1 MRRFKRLRVFLLL
14 TITLLLFP
22 YEATSVPPLH
32 ITFLNVGEGEAIYLE
47 TPTEDRILI
56 DTGNPM
62 TGYRVVSFLRDRG
75 VKSINALF
83 ITHPHP
89 DHMGGIFQ
97 ILPTFD
103 IKAIYDNGQPI
114 SENPDCDIYHWYEE
128 AVRKNKVKRANYSP
142 VRAGDVFQY
151 GDVRIEVLWPDKAA
165 SPDWNTNSL
174 VLKVVY
180 GKVTLLLM
188 GDANNSVE
196 KQLLD
201 SGVNLKANVLKVGHH
216 GAMDATSEELL
227 KAVSPEFAII
237 SVDTGNIRGYPHPE
251 VLERLKGRDIKIL
264 MTSTHGDITLV
275 TDGDKVFTLPPGE
288 GRMKI
293 LGKLQYQGY

>member
-1 MRRFKRLRVFLLL
+1 MRRFKRLTIFLFL
-14 TITLLLFP
+14 TTTLLLFP
-22 YEATSVPPLH
+22 SEVTSVFPFH
-32 ITFLNVGEGEAIYLE
+32 ITFLNVGEGEAIYFE

-62 TGYRVVSFLRDRG
+62 TGYHVVNFLRARG
-75 VKSINALF
+75 VESINALF

-97 ILPTFD
+97 ILPAFD
-103 IKAIYDNGQPI
+103 IKVIYDNGQPI
-114 SENPDCDIYHWYEE
+114 SENPDCDIYRWYTEV
-128 AVRKNKVKRANYSP
+128 VRKGRVKRANYSP
-142 VRAGDVFQY
+142 VRAGNVFQY
-151 GDVRIEVLWPDKAA
+151 GDVRIEVLWPDKVA

-201 SGVNLKANVLKVGHH
+201 SGVNLRANVLKVGHH
-216 GAMDATSEELL
+216 GAIDATSEDFL
-227 KAVSPEFAII
+227 KAVSPEYAVIL
-237 SVDTGNIRGYPHPE
+237 VDAGNIRGYPHPE

-264 MTSTHGDITLV
+264 MTSTHGDITLL
-275 TDGDKVFTLPPGE
+275 TDGDKVFTFLPPVC
-288 GRMKI
+288 
-293 LGKLQYQGY
+293 

>member
-1 MRRFKRLRVFLLL
+1 MRRFKRLRFFLFLA
-14 TITLLLFP
+14 ITLLCP
-22 YEATSVPPLH
+22 SEATSLPPLY
-32 ITFLNVGEGEAIYLE
+32 ITFLNAGEGEAIYLE

-62 TGYRVVSFLRDRG
+62 TGYRVVDFLRARG

-97 ILPTFD
+97 ILPAFD

-114 SENPDCDIYHWYEE
+114 PDSFDCDIYRWYGEV
-128 AVRKNKVKRANYSP
+128 VRKGKVKRVNYSP
-142 VRAGDVFQY
+142 VRAGYPFQY
-151 GDVRIEVLWPDKAA
+151 GDVRIEVLWPDRPA

-174 VLKVVY
+174 VLKVIY

-188 GDANNSVE
+188 GDANKSVE

-201 SGVNLKANVLKVGHH
+201 SGANLRANVMKVGHH
-216 GAMDATSEELL
+216 GAIDATSEDFLN
-227 KAVSPEFAII
+227 AVSPEYAVIV
-237 SVDTGNIRGYPHPE
+237 VDGGNIRGYPHPE
-251 VLERLKGRDIKIL
+251 VLERLKGRDIRIL
-264 MTSTHGDITLV
+264 MTSTHGNITLV
-275 TDGDKVFTLPPGE
+275 TDGNKVFTPV
-288 GRMKI
+288 
-293 LGKLQYQGY
+293 Y